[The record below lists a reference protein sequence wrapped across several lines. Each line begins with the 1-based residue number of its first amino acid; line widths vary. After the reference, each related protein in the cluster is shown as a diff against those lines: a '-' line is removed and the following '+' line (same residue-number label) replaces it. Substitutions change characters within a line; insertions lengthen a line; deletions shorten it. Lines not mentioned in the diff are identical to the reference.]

1 MPPGFLLRASTIS
14 TSMATT
20 THHLILG
27 TLGLC
32 PTKVLPIQLSLS
44 LKQDC
49 GLVFWLCQLS
59 AVAHLLRGEDGEQLK
74 LKTTVTALR
83 RLLDA
88 PEMLRRRRRSFGGAI
103 CVTATIVSLP
113 RPLFSEFPPLINT
126 LLMAWGQIYKG
137 FPLIMCNQL
146 L

>member
-20 THHLILG
+20 THHLILR
-27 TLGLC
+27 TKLGLC

-44 LKQDC
+44 LKQNC
-49 GLVFWLCQLS
+49 GPVFWLCQLS

-88 PEMLRRRRRSFGGAI
+88 PEMLRRRRRRRRRSFGGAI

-126 LLMAWGQIYKG
+126 LLLAW
-137 FPLIMCNQL
+137 
-146 L
+146 